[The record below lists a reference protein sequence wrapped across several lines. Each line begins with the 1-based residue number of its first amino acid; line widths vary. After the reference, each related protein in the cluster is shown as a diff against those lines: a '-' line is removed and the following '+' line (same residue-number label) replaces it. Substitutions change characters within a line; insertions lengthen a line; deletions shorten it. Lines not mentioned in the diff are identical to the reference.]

1 MNRLLLL
8 LLLFIFFS
16 QKTALTRDSG
26 ETEITTEDGIE
37 VFQKEKYYL
46 LKKNVEIL
54 SDELELYGQIVK
66 IYFEEGLYDI
76 IELIANENVSFTSKQ
91 YNIDGKGDRVQFNIK
106 NQKIFITGS
115 KSELYLENTKMF
127 SDGKITVDNLNGSFL
142 IKGPNSTLIS
152 DNINITGSKIN
163 GSFQIIDGKRDIAD
177 LIVEDEKK
185 LNIKTDNITMF
196 SKKAVYNKKKS
207 TIELFEDVEIN
218 RNNEI
223 ITGDYGILDTKKN
236 SYKVSS
242 NNSNKVKAIILGSDE

>member
-1 MNRLLLL
+1 VNRLLLL

-16 QKTALTRDSG
+16 QKPALTRDSG

-142 IKGPNSTLIS
+142 IRGPNSTLIS

-163 GSFQIIDGKRDIAD
+163 GSFHIIDGKRDIAD

-185 LNIKTDNITMF
+185 LNIKTDNIIMF